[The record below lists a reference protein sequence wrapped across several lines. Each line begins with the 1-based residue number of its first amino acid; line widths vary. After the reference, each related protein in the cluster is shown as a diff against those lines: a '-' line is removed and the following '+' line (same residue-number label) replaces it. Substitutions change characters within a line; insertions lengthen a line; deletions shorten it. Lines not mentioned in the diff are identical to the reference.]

1 MLFNRSGF
9 HIFNE
14 YDLSAT
20 LEAQTAQLKKEIG
33 SDIRSV
39 TPEDEARYVAQK
51 IEKYKILPIEFKPEE
66 LTVSTTEQMIP
77 ARLFPQSFF
86 VHDGESYPR
95 QVISFHLPFKGDPTL
110 LRCIPSSRLLWT
122 EEVSLGNEEIIF
134 DMIKFSDSADDLKRE
149 KDRVVNYLTQQ
160 ASNINSQVLQYNS
173 GLENNIKNAITSVSE
188 KISKD
193 SEFLNNLGIPLKEK

>member
-20 LEAQTAQLKKEIG
+20 LEAQTAQLKKEIE
-33 SDIRSV
+33 SDIRSKALSNE
-39 TPEDEARYVAQK
+39 TEYVEKQIKKHK
-51 IEKYKILPIEFKPEE
+51 IMPIEFEPDK
-66 LTVSTTEQMIP
+66 LLVSTTEQMIP
-77 ARLFPQSFF
+77 ARFFPQGFF
-86 VHDGESYPR
+86 VYDGESYPR
-95 QVISFHLPFKGDPTL
+95 QVISFHLPFKGDPML

-122 EEVSLGNEEIIF
+122 EEVSFGNEEIIF
-134 DMIKFSDSADDLKRE
+134 DMIKFSDSADNLKRE

-173 GLENNIKNAITSVSE
+173 GLENSIKNAITSISE
-188 KISKD
+188 KVSKD
-193 SEFLNNLGIPLKEK
+193 SDFLNDLGIPLKEK